1 MHLLNSI
8 HYKPSILQNNIIF
21 LPFSKQDGGTK
32 KDVITVLIPKI
43 PNDISVQHYLKKTV
57 PQSHFALE
65 LQGLSPNA
73 ASNVE
78 RLNQTLLTLK
88 LL

>member
-1 MHLLNSI
+1 MHLLKSI
-8 HYKPSILQNNIIF
+8 HNKPSTLQNNTIF

-32 KDVITVLIPKI
+32 KDVIMVLISKI

-78 RLNQTLLTLK
+78 RLN
-88 LL
+88 